1 MRITINLDDD
11 LLATAAR
18 LTGITGRTPLIR
30 ESLKA
35 LIAFESARQL
45 ALRGGSQPD
54 FEVPPSSPATG
65 GWLTRHKR
73 LGVAFDV
80 RTH

>member
-11 LLATAAR
+11 LLANAAR
-18 LTGITGRTPLIR
+18 LTGITGRTALIR

-45 ALRGGSQPD
+45 ALLGGSQPD
-54 FEVPPSSPATG
+54 LEVPTRRPRPAAG
-65 GWLTRHKR
+65 
-73 LGVAFDV
+73 
-80 RTH
+80 

>member
-11 LLATAAR
+11 LLANAAR

-45 ALRGGSQPD
+45 ALLGGSQPD
-54 FEVPPSSPATG
+54 FEVPTRRPRPAAG
-65 GWLTRHKR
+65 
-73 LGVAFDV
+73 
-80 RTH
+80 